1 MAITAAIT
9 QSRGASQLRFHV
21 VTATTRLALGGR
33 TLTRIG
39 LGSNR
44 LTNTP
49 ENVEFVRE
57 AATAG
62 VNMIDTAHTYTRG
75 ESEETIGRAISPIP
89 EACVVA
95 TKGGFGVA
103 EARPEALRAQIEESL
118 RRLRSKRIGLYY
130 LHRLHSEVPLEQSL
144 AVLVD
149 YCDAGKIEHAGLS
162 EASVEQVERA
172 RGMVPIAAVQNHYNL
187 TERKHEEVVDYCA
200 ATGIIFVPFFPLRG
214 RGPRELEEIAARH
227 GATPAQITLA
237 WLLRRSPT
245 MLPIPGTVSLA
256 HLREDLGAREIEL
269 AESEFQALM

>member
-1 MAITAAIT
+1 V
-9 QSRGASQLRFHV
+9 GDSQVRSDV
-21 VTATTRLALGGR
+21 VAATTRLRLGAN

-39 LGSNR
+39 LGTNR

-57 AATAG
+57 AASTG
-62 VNMIDTAHTYTRG
+62 VNMIDTAHTYKNG
-75 ESEETIGRAISPIP
+75 ESEETIGRALSRIP
-89 EACVVA
+89 EDCVVA

-118 RRLRSKRIGLYY
+118 RRLGSESIALYY

-149 YCDAGKIEHAGLS
+149 YRDAGKVEHVGLS

-172 RGMVPIAAVQNHYNL
+172 RGAVPIAAVQNHYNL

-200 ATGIIFVPFFPLRG
+200 AAGIIFVPFFPLRG
-214 RGPRELEEIAARH
+214 GGPPELGEIAASR

-245 MLPIPGTVSLA
+245 VLPIPGTLSLA
-256 HLREDLGAREIEL
+256 HLRENLGAFEIDL
-269 AESEFQALM
+269 TESEFQALM